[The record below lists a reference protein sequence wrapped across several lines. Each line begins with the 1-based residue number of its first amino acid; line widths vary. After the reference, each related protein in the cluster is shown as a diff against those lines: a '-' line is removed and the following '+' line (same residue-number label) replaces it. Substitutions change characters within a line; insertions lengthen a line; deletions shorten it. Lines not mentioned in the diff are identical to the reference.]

1 MERKSEG
8 MDRDFYFNFFKGL
21 SGWEEKLGRRT
32 QEISKQEQSIKASR
46 AIQQS
51 EFRKEEIIVGETE
64 GAERIGCFGVLQ
76 SCGKWETSYPK
87 DGNPVRFWECI
98 CRKQGVVREVTVSS
112 LRYGVKVTLI
122 RVFPLNS

>member
-51 EFRKEEIIVGETE
+51 EFRKEEITVGE
-64 GAERIGCFGVLQ
+64 
-76 SCGKWETSYPK
+76 K
-87 DGNPVRFWECI
+87 RFWRQRVLRELDVLEH
-98 CRKQGVVREVTVSS
+98 CRAVENGKLPTQRME
-112 LRYGVKVTLI
+112 I
-122 RVFPLNS
+122 R